1 MTFEQLLVFHKIV
14 QAGSFKA
21 ASAEMHKTQPAI
33 SFSIK
38 KLEEELQV
46 ELFDRSAYRPTLTD
60 HGRAFYERSLKIMQG
75 MAELESMSK
84 SFQQKEEP
92 EIGISMD
99 GVCLKPDLLKLLK
112 SFSDQHPFTK
122 LNLSFDILSEAE
134 RKVTSKEALFG
145 ITHFVTEKS
154 ILELVPVTKV
164 TMVPVMNRELYKEK
178 KVKTQKD
185 LLHIDQVVVGDKN
198 PKGASFGLLD
208 EGKKWRMTDNN
219 FKQDIIFAGLGW
231 GHLPM
236 HTVEREIKEK
246 KIIVLNFED
255 IHPRDLE
262 IYLIR
267 LKKHQFG
274 PIAKKLWE
282 ELISF
287 HL

>member
-1 MTFEQLLVFHKIV
+1 MTFEQLLVFHTIV
-14 QAGSFKA
+14 RTGSFKA
-21 ASAEMHKTQPAI
+21 ASNEMHKTQPAI

-60 HGRAFYERSLKIMQG
+60 HGRALYERSLKIMQG

-92 EIGISMD
+92 EISISLD
-99 GVCLKPDLLKLLK
+99 GVCLKPDVLKLLK
-112 SFSDQHPFTK
+112 SFSDDHPYTK

-145 ITHFVTEKS
+145 ITHFVSEKS
-154 ILELVPVTKV
+154 HLELVPVTKV
-164 TMVPVMNRELYKEK
+164 TMVPVINRELYKEK
-178 KVKTQKD
+178 KVKSQKD
-185 LLHIDQVVVGDKN
+185 LLGIDQIVVGDKN
-198 PKGASFGLLD
+198 PTGASFGLLE
-208 EGKKWRMTDNN
+208 EGKKWRMLDIN
-219 FKQDIIFAGLGW
+219 FKHDIILAGLGW
-231 GHLPM
+231 GHLPI
-236 HTVEREIKEK
+236 HAVEREIKDK

-274 PIAKKLWE
+274 PVAKMLWE

>member
-46 ELFDRSAYRPTLTD
+46 ELFDRSAYRPTLTS
-60 HGRAFYERSLKIMQG
+60 HGKAFYERSHKIMQG

-92 EIGISMD
+92 EIGLSMD
-99 GVCLKPDLLKLLK
+99 GICLKPELLKLLK
-112 SFSDQHPFTK
+112 SFSDLHPFTK

-134 RKVTSKEALFG
+134 RKVTSREALFG

-154 ILELVPVTKV
+154 ALEMVPITKV
-164 TMVPVMNRELYKEK
+164 TMVPVMNRELYKER
-178 KVKTQKD
+178 KVKSQKD
-185 LLHIDQVVVGDKN
+185 LLDIDQIVVGDKN

-219 FKQDIIFAGLGW
+219 FKHDIILAGLGW

-267 LKKHQFG
+267 LKKHQLG
-274 PIAKKLWE
+274 PVAKKLWE
-282 ELISF
+282 ELNSF